1 MCGFF
6 PSIINKYLGRSES
19 AVLEKVSFM
28 DNITKDITGGE
39 VNVWLDKDLLSCG
52 SLSVKYAILNMIGAT
67 NWTHSNHT
75 SGITTGLAKMIFLIG
90 IMAKLD
96 FVEYVFFYQTMKQ
109 AETYGVKL
117 PFAFRSL
124 ITEIILS

>member
-19 AVLEKVSFM
+19 AVLEKVPFM
-28 DNITKDITGGE
+28 DNITKDIMGGE
-39 VNVWLDKDLLSCG
+39 VNVWLEKDLLSCG

-96 FVEYVFFYQTMKQ
+96 FVEYFF
-109 AETYGVKL
+109 
-117 PFAFRSL
+117 
-124 ITEIILS
+124 LSNYEAS